1 MFAALEADR
10 QTQDR
15 REPSARSH
23 ENGGPQPHANR
34 PMLFW
39 MGRSRKERQADSMG
53 SPTYL
58 IPGLVLQPNSNF
70 SVQVQALQRDL
81 RSLGYHAGPL
91 DGVFGPGTT
100 KAIMALQYDLMNN
113 AGASTSA
120 PGEGA
125 APVSVMSYNNGAV
138 TGLTG
143 ILDQPLAGCIAAML
157 ADNTFSQ
164 VSSSANAATDNQA
177 ALAAIAAINPPQVPV
192 PFLMEV
198 LNQESGQRQFHVPS
212 ANNPDNFVTIGL
224 DHNNAG
230 VPAAITS
237 RGYGIGQYTLFHH
250 PPTQAETGVI
260 QDPVQNANAAI
271 QELLGKFNNY
281 VIGPTDSSSDRIA
294 EIGNGPLR
302 VCQYQAGDP
311 KYLRDCAN
319 CCTAAGT
326 ANIVAGVTPVF
337 AGSAMTYAQ
346 TQYHV
351 GTYNNVPIR
360 AKFLCDWPYAIR
372 RYNGAG
378 PNSYDYQAE
387 VLLRIAGEA

>member
-1 MFAALEADR
+1 
-10 QTQDR
+10 
-15 REPSARSH
+15 
-23 ENGGPQPHANR
+23 
-34 PMLFW
+34 
-39 MGRSRKERQADSMG
+39 MG
-53 SPTYL
+53 SPSYL
-58 IPGLVLQPNSNF
+58 VPGLVLTPSPNF
-70 SVQVQALQRDL
+70 SAQVQALQQDL

-91 DGVFGPGTT
+91 DGLFGPGTT
-100 KAIMALQYDLMNN
+100 RAIMALQYDLMNN

-157 ADNTFSQ
+157 ADNAFSQ
-164 VSSSANAATDNQA
+164 VPSSANAAADNQA
-177 ALAAIAAINPPQVPV
+177 ALAAIAAISPPLVPV

-198 LNQESGQRQFHVPS
+198 LNEESGQKQFHVPS

-250 PPTQAETGVI
+250 PPTQAETNGVI

-271 QELLGKFNNY
+271 QLLLGKFNNY
-281 VIGPTDSSSDRIA
+281 VVGPTDTSDDRIA
-294 EIGNGPLR
+294 EQPDNPPLR
-302 VCQYQAGDP
+302 ICQYPSTDVRF
-311 KYLRDCAN
+311 LRDCAN
-319 CCTAAGT
+319 CCNAAGT
-326 ANIVAGVTPVF
+326 MNIVAGVTPVF
-337 AGSAMTYAQ
+337 AGSAMTYER

-360 AKFLCDWPYAIR
+360 ANFLCDWPYAIR

-387 VLLRIAGEA
+387 VLLRIAGDV